1 MAVPDRWAASAR
13 RLFAELGE
21 SRLEA
26 VPGGEKM
33 GQRSTFNR
41 WNWQTGGILKM
52 IKLWTYCTIISR
64 V

>member
-26 VPGGEKM
+26 VKNG
-33 GQRSTFNR
+33 STVNV
-41 WNWQTGGILKM
+41 QQM
-52 IKLWTYCTIISR
+52 KLADWEDFKHD
-64 V
+64 